1 MWKYVLKRIV
11 LMIFTMF
18 IILSLT
24 FILIKC
30 LPPGTPG
37 GLETDQIAFYLR
49 QVNYGYMLDFE
60 TPQVGLGELQKSWV
74 DSAGISH
81 YIYVRPV
88 MEQYF
93 SWLGNIFTRWD
104 WGTSTQ
110 VAVNQSAMTIIIR
123 RLPTTLLINV
133 FTVIVAVPI
142 GFALGIW
149 AALKKNKVTDGI
161 ISTLVVIFISVPSF
175 IIITLLMSLLCYTLG
190 WLPSQWP
197 TPEAPLDQKVLGYII
212 PVMSLSLGTICAYT
226 RWVRAELCDVM
237 ASEFL
242 LLARTKGLTRS
253 QSVVRHALR
262 NAIVPIFPML
272 IGEIITCLTGSM
284 ILERLYNIPGIGDIY
299 VDALGTPGVNTDYNV
314 LMVDMALVT
323 VIGLV
328 AGLLV
333 DLSYGFIDPRIRVG
347 AKK

>member
-1 MWKYVLKRIV
+1 
-11 LMIFTMF
+11 
-18 IILSLT
+18 
-24 FILIKC
+24 
-30 LPPGTPG
+30 
-37 GLETDQIAFYLR
+37 
-49 QVNYGYMLDFE
+49 
-60 TPQVGLGELQKSWV
+60 
-74 DSAGISH
+74 
-81 YIYVRPV
+81 
-88 MEQYF
+88 
-93 SWLGNIFTRWD
+93 
-104 WGTSTQ
+104 
-110 VAVNQSAMTIIIR
+110 
-123 RLPTTLLINV
+123 
-133 FTVIVAVPI
+133 
-142 GFALGIW
+142 
-149 AALKKNKVTDGI
+149 
-161 ISTLVVIFISVPSF
+161 
-175 IIITLLMSLLCYTLG
+175 
-190 WLPSQWP
+190 
-197 TPEAPLDQKVLGYII
+197 
-212 PVMSLSLGTICAYT
+212 
-226 RWVRAELCDVM
+226 M

-272 IGEIITCLTGSM
+272 IGEIINCLTGSM